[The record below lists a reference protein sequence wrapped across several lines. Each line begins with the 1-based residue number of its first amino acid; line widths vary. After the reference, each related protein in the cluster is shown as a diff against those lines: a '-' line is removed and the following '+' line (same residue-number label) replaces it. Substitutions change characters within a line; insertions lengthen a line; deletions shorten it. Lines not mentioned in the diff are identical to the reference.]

1 MKRLI
6 YMILSAMT
14 ACILLAGCQ
23 IEVQEDKKEET
34 SGYNFYY
41 INEDESDLKKEEYV
55 PQEETADYMI
65 PDLMQ
70 KLNNKTLQG
79 GAVNL
84 LPKDVQMNYTIE
96 PSEEGGDHNSVL
108 VIDFNNTY
116 NDMSRAREILVR
128 SGVVK
133 TFIQVPGIS
142 AVRFTVGGKELVD
155 TKGQPVGNMTASTF
169 VELSGADKDN
179 YRYDTFTLY
188 FTDKSGSSLVEEK
201 RNVGYRRS
209 IPKERVILE
218 QLAKG
223 PMVKGHYPTI
233 PENTGILSVLTSDNI
248 CYVNVDQ
255 VFSDYALE
263 VPEHIA
269 VYSVVDSLLASAE
282 ADKVKLSVGGDGEGT
297 FGENMPLYNFYEWND
312 DLITVEESAQ

>member
-6 YMILSAMT
+6 YIILSAIT
-14 ACILLAGCQ
+14 ACVLLAGCQ
-23 IEVQEDKKEET
+23 IETQDDKKEES
-34 SGYNFYY
+34 SGYYFYY
-41 INEDESDLKKEEYV
+41 INQDETALKHEDYI
-55 PQEETADYMI
+55 PQEETADFML

-70 KLNNKTLQG
+70 RLNNKALQG
-79 GAVNL
+79 DVINL

-96 PSEEGGDHNSVL
+96 PSADGGDHSSIL
-108 VIDFNNTY
+108 VIDFNNKY

-133 TFIQVPGIS
+133 TFVQVPGIS
-142 AVRFTVGGKELVD
+142 AVRFTVGGKELMD

-169 VELSGADKDN
+169 VELSGADKDT

-188 FTDKSGSSLVEEK
+188 FTDKSGSVLLEEK

-223 PMVKGHYPTI
+223 PMVKGHYPTV

-248 CYVNVDQ
+248 CYVNLDQ

-263 VPEHIA
+263 VSEHIA
-269 VYSVVDSLLASAE
+269 IYSVVDSLLASAD
-282 ADKVKLSVGGDGEGT
+282 ADKVKISVGGDGEGT
-297 FGENMPLYNFYEWND
+297 FGENMPLYNFYEWNEE
-312 DLITVEESAQ
+312 LIKMEE